1 MRRHELIQTALLG
14 AFITVSGAIKL
25 PSIIPGAEFQLSAP
39 IAVAIC
45 YVFGLKNYFIVGIL
59 SSLLGLLL
67 GTQTL
72 FNVGLAMIFR
82 ISVAMTMLILG
93 RNKLSILI
101 AGPLASTISRLS
113 ITLLL
118 DKLAYALLVAA
129 IPGMIYTALL
139 SIPLVTILQRLRQ
152 TFWRQENVI

>member
-45 YVFGLKNYFIVGIL
+45 YVFGLKTYFIVGIL

-129 IPGMIYTALL
+129 IPGMLYTALL
-139 SIPLVTILQRLRQ
+139 SIPLVTILKRLKQ